1 MKANSKSYKV
11 VMTYL
16 ILTAYCHEDQAKE
29 FLRII
34 VGPVANFIDKWLR
47 EYESLAAHKIKEV
60 VKDTRQLER
69 AVSSMGSHFDLDSI
83 DPESYFSSLVIPK
96 IDRMFGVSSKR

>member
-1 MKANSKSYKV
+1 
-11 VMTYL
+11 MTYL

-34 VGPVANFIDKWLR
+34 VGPVANFIDKWLK
-47 EYESLAAHKIKEV
+47 EYESLAAHKVEKV
-60 VKDTRQLER
+60 VKDTKQLEK
-69 AVSSMGSHFDLDSI
+69 AVSSMGDHFDLDYL

-96 IDRMFGVSSKR
+96 VDRMFGVPCKR